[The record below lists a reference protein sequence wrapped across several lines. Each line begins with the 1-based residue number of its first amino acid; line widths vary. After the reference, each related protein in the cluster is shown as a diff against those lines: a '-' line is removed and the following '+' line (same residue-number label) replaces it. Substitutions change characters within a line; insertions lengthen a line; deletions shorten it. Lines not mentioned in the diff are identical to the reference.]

1 VQLPSDG
8 NTAFSHKKAAITAGI
23 ENAKGEIVLMTDAD
37 VELGEQWIQCYVTA
51 FANSDTK
58 FISAPVMM
66 KSGHFLEEVQ
76 SLEFASLIGTGASL
90 LFFNTPVMC
99 NGANLAYRK
108 EVFNKVGG
116 YENNQHIIS
125 GDDEFLMHK
134 IYKLYPS
141 NVFFMK
147 SLEATVWVRPLSRFT
162 DFYNQRRRWSGK
174 WKFHANI
181 YSSVL
186 AVYIFIV
193 HIVFLLSVLLGI
205 FKMMPGRMVINLWI
219 AKIIIEY
226 VFLLQIFQFFAK
238 KLKIFPFIISS
249 LLYSLYAVTFG
260 ILSNFG
266 GYVWKGRRYKN

>member
-1 VQLPSDG
+1 
-8 NTAFSHKKAAITAGI
+8 
-23 ENAKGEIVLMTDAD
+23 
-37 VELGEQWIQCYVTA
+37 
-51 FANSDTK
+51 
-58 FISAPVMM
+58 
-66 KSGHFLEEVQ
+66 
-76 SLEFASLIGTGASL
+76 
-90 LFFNTPVMC
+90 
-99 NGANLAYRK
+99 
-108 EVFNKVGG
+108 
-116 YENNQHIIS
+116 
-125 GDDEFLMHK
+125 
-134 IYKLYPS
+134 
-141 NVFFMK
+141 MK

-238 KLKIFPFIISS
+238 KLKIFPFIVSS